1 MSQLMN
7 EDAINYLFLKMAA
20 HYNHYMPKSEASLN
34 FMKQE
39 YLRELESKEQ
49 EIVFN
54 NLKNHI
60 KESKYLPTIAEL
72 VKKPEKVESIFNRV
86 PNPQKTMLMLKK
98 QDEEE
103 RKMIGHELD
112 HEAIAESKR
121 KAFEKIAKA
130 QADMEARKYREE

>member
-7 EDAINYLFLKMAA
+7 QDAINYLFLKMAA
-20 HYNHYMPKSEASLN
+20 HYNHYMPKSEATLN

-39 YLRELESKEQ
+39 FLRELESKDQ
-49 EIVFN
+49 ELVFN

-60 KESKYLPTIAEL
+60 KESRYIPTVADL
-72 VKKPEKVESIFNRV
+72 VKKPEKVESVFNRV
-86 PNPQKTMLMLKK
+86 PNSEQTMIMLKK
-98 QDEEE
+98 QAEEE
-103 RKMIGHELD
+103 RKLIGQEID
-112 HEAIAESKR
+112 HEAIAEAKR